1 MKGVSVMDSLRI
13 NLAREV
19 TDNVPGRLPLSAP
32 SKDSIARHRMHP
44 GIPGRIATGHQ
55 G

>member
-19 TDNVPGRLPLSAP
+19 TDKAPGRLPLSAP
-32 SKDSIARHRMHP
+32 SKVLGIEINPREWAR
-44 GIPGRIATGHQ
+44 
-55 G
+55 